1 VAELFTDINKAE
13 PVKDVDLPGV
23 ASATERDTLASA
35 VSALR
40 TAYPEMF
47 KVWRERG
54 RGRERERVIE

>member
-1 VAELFTDINKAE
+1 MAELFTDINKAE

-23 ASATERDTLASA
+23 ASTDERDILASS

-47 KVWRERG
+47 KVSWKRNSKLTSVEM
-54 RGRERERVIE
+54 